1 MRAEQR
7 IKELSITLPEK
18 STPDAMYIP
27 VKQLGNAL
35 FVSGQTMKKK
45 SYSHITI

>member
-7 IKELSITLPEK
+7 IKELGITLSEK

-35 FVSGQTMKKK
+35 FVSGQIPVVNGE
-45 SYSHITI
+45 YDHW